1 MPPPSIIQYVG
12 MNIPP
17 SIIQYVGMNASSKYY
32 SVCGNECLLQVL
44 FSMWE

>member
-17 SIIQYVGMNASSKYY
+17 SIIQYVGMNASKYY